1 MSRRALAPAERQ
13 AQSTLSELL
22 IFQEKT
28 EIQIHRVEPSNF
40 KISVYKGGNVCG
52 LTKPPEKGQG
62 LVSVLFPAVPRR
74 LGQGL
79 GQSRGS
85 TNPQG
90 PIPTS
95 ASDCRLPGTRGTAVP
110 AKTGQHGIVAHN
122 SEKWGRGSAAI
133 LTRRLSCKRGESCAL
148 ENGETCYEL

>member
-74 LGQGL
+74 PGQGL

-85 TNPQG
+85 KDPQG

-95 ASDCRLPGTRGTAVP
+95 ASDGRLPGTRGTAVP
-110 AKTGQHGIVAHN
+110 AKTGQH
-122 SEKWGRGSAAI
+122 EKWGRGSAAI